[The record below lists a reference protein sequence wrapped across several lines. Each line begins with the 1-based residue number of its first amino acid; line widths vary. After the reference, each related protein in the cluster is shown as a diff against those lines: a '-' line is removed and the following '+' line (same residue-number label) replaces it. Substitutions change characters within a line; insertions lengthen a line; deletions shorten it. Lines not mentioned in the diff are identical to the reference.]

1 MIGRPLAKTL
11 VVPVVLFLCV
21 FAGCATP
28 AGRNALSGVKII
40 CVWTVEATGQQAVD
54 RTVEQAK
61 ELGFNAVCWRRDGLV
76 ASCHSRAMQAYALL
90 NPLALRP
97 EAQPQ
102 VLAPDE
108 QTLPGLL
115 RDSIPAEQ
123 FYQYGGEPAAGRREI
138 LDQNFT
144 CPNNPGV
151 VPYTLKRVAE
161 LKEMGYDGVIF
172 DFVGYRNYRSC
183 QCGLCLVKLEK
194 FRVQHPELNA
204 RQAGEKF
211 YENVLVDLYE
221 TLYRKTKEIA
231 PGLLIANH
239 IHPVYLPNVFY
250 GHRVKADYCGVT
262 VSWFFKPHWPLEKV
276 RDYAAKVVSGTYAHD
291 CVEPMPM
298 IGIYTDSE
306 YARDRRSPE
315 RLRQELQIIKAAG
328 AKHLVAC
335 ELGHILRDPE
345 TARVVREELQN

>member
-1 MIGRPLAKTL
+1 LGKDIVIPLI
-11 VVPVVLFLCV
+11 LFLCV
-21 FAGCATP
+21 SAGCADP
-28 AGRNALSGVKII
+28 AHRDVLSGVKII
-40 CVWTVEATGQQAVD
+40 CVWSVEENSAEAVD
-54 RTVEQAK
+54 RTVAQAK
-61 ELGFNAVCWRRDGLV
+61 ELGFNAVCWRRAGLV
-76 ASCHSRAMQAYALL
+76 ESCHRRGMQAYALL
-90 NPLALRP
+90 NPLALRQ

-102 VLAPDE
+102 VLAPGE
-108 QTLPGLL
+108 ETLPGFQP
-115 RDSIPAEQ
+115 DSIAPEQ
-123 FYQYGGEPAAGRREI
+123 FYQYGGEPLAGHREI

-144 CPNNPGV
+144 CPNDPGV
-151 VPYTLKRVAE
+151 VQHTLTRVAE
-161 LKEMGYDGVIF
+161 LKETGYDGVIF

-183 QCGLCLVKLEK
+183 QCNLCLAKLEK
-194 FRVQHPELNA
+194 FHRQHPELNEQEA
-204 RQAGEKF
+204 RENF

-221 TLYRKTKEIA
+221 ILYRKTKEIA
-231 PGLLIANH
+231 PGLVIANH
-239 IHPVYLPNVFY
+239 IHPVYLPNIFY
-250 GHRVKADYCGVT
+250 GRRVIADYCGIT

-315 RLRQELQIIKAAG
+315 RLRQDLQIIKAAG

-345 TARVVREELQN
+345 TARVVREELNN